1 VICAPRLGCVHGRR
15 ELSDLQKLTS
25 EQATFTK
32 LRDIPFMF
40 EGFNGARAQNR
51 AMAMPKR
58 FRLSVHVALTLISFV
73 TTGRAPRLLAFGA
86 RDLAT
91 VEKRTGPI
99 PVRQFF

>member
-1 VICAPRLGCVHGRR
+1 MGLG
-15 ELSDLQKLTS
+15 
-25 EQATFTK
+25 
-32 LRDIPFMF
+32 
-40 EGFNGARAQNR
+40 AQNR
-51 AMAMPKR
+51 AIAMPKR

-99 PVRQFF
+99 PVREFF